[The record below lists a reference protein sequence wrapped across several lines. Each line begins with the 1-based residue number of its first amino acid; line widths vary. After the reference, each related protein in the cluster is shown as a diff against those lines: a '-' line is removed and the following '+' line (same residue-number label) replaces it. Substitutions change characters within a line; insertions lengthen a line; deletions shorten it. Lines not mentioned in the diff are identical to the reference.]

1 LGKVMHRPAFL
12 SAPALLLR
20 LTFGEMATLLLEGQ
34 RAIPGRLLE
43 LGFRF
48 EFPELEAALRDLLSR
63 Q

>member
-1 LGKVMHRPAFL
+1 MHRPAFL

-20 LTFGEMATLLLEGQ
+20 LTLGEMATLLLEGQ

-48 EFPELEAALRDLLSR
+48 AFPELEAALRDLLSR